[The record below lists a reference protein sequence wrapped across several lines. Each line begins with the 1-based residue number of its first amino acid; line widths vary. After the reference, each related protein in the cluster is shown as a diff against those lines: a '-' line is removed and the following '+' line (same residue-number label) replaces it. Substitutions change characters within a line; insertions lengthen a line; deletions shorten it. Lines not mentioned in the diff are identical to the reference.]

1 MKCNRIKFDRLKAEF
16 EILKMRSAYI
26 SAEKWLIEEAERS
39 ENAIHAAAG
48 DVVFT
53 TDNFGNVSNMT
64 VKDHQINELKER
76 LKQLEEQGH
85 VLLEQE
91 QYEAL
96 ARLQHEYGRIYGIL
110 KRLRSSP

>member
-1 MKCNRIKFDRLKAEF
+1 MKCNRIRFDRLKAEF

-39 ENAIHAAAG
+39 ENAIHAG
-48 DVVFT
+48 VDEIVFT